1 MNSRKNARRSATAL
15 AVLSLILLIA
25 GFASAQAVDLTSSR
39 FVHYGLHYVAPGQ
52 TLRASV
58 VNLGPGRSRL
68 IDPCFDVEFVLDIYE
83 VTADGSVRPVSTRSV
98 IRDLE
103 VESGQA
109 ASFSYTPPAST
120 DPNGTVLGEFVSVKI
135 DYALEPQAGGNP
147 RLASDRRSVPQP
159 AFTLDLLT
167 GSGSIVAFPA
177 VSQGLNPE
185 SRGM

>member
-1 MNSRKNARRSATAL
+1 MNSGKNARTSAAAF

-58 VNLGPGRSRL
+58 VNLGPGQSRL

-98 IRDLE
+98 TRDLE
-103 VESGQA
+103 VESSQA
-109 ASFSYTPPAST
+109 ASFFST
-120 DPNGTVLGEFVSVKI
+120 NRNSRVSNRS
-135 DYALEPQAGGNP
+135 L
-147 RLASDRRSVPQP
+147 LAILKSQSLCHQRNKTAIIIGRS
-159 AFTLDLLT
+159 T
-167 GSGSIVAFPA
+167 G
-177 VSQGLNPE
+177 
-185 SRGM
+185 R